1 MTIMR
6 NLVLPGGGI
15 RGYMQALVLAEIED
29 RAGKP
34 IHEMVDLIIG
44 TSTGGI
50 LGAGLA
56 LGKPAAEMAAFYRDK
71 GPQIFRKSR
80 SKRWSSLFGLTD
92 EAYDAAG
99 LETALAEVFG
109 DAALSQA
116 KTRLCL
122 TAYDIEGRKPV
133 LFKSWKAQE
142 NARDDQLITAVA
154 RATAAAPTYFEPA
167 LVKSAAGLMRA
178 CVDGGVWA
186 NNPAMAGLVESL
198 KLDYTPRR
206 VKMLSVGTGCDERPY
221 FLSEAR
227 GWGLAGWLRPLL
239 DICFSGQS
247 DAADYQCAEI
257 LGGNYVSLQ
266 PMFGDPVPLDDVS
279 AKAFSTLEFY
289 AGRIIDSS
297 DMPRALALLGVA

>member
-1 MTIMR
+1 MTTMR

-15 RGYMQALVLAEIED
+15 RGYLQALVLAEIEA
-29 RAGKP
+29 RAGRP
-34 IHEMVDLIIG
+34 IHKLVDLIIG

-56 LGKPAAEMAAFYRDK
+56 LGKPASEMAAFYRDH
-71 GPQIFRKSR
+71 GPKIFRQSR
-80 SKRWSSLFGLTD
+80 ARRWSSLFGLVD
-92 EAYDAAG
+92 EAYDASG

-122 TAYDIEGRKPV
+122 TAYDIEGRKPL
-133 LFKSWKAQE
+133 LFKSWRPNPRE
-142 NARDDQLITAVA
+142 DHLLTAVT

-167 LVKSAAGLMRA
+167 LVKSSTGLMRA

-198 KLDYTPRR
+198 KLDFTPRR
-206 VKMLSVGTGCDERPY
+206 IRMLTVGAGCDERPY
-221 FLSEAR
+221 FLSDAR
-227 GWGLAGWLRPLL
+227 GWGLAGWARPLL
-239 DICFSGQS
+239 DILFAGQS
-247 DAADYQCAEI
+247 DAADYQCGEI
-257 LGGNYVSLQ
+257 LGSNYLSLQ
-266 PMFGDPVPLDDVS
+266 PMFGDPVALDDVS

-289 AGRIIDSS
+289 AGRVIDSS
-297 DMPRALALLGVA
+297 DMPRALSLLGVA